1 MLRLFLVCIEKRRI
15 CVKGEEKIVMKK
27 FAAILLA
34 GAMICSLAAC
44 GGEDKKETTKEP
56 DTKAAETKAPE
67 TAAPSSGTEAPAG
80 ETEAAGTGRD
90 DGKLIMAT
98 EAGFAPYEYTEDG
111 ATVIGVDV
119 DIANEI
125 AKAMGKEL
133 EIQNMSFD
141 SALLAVQQGK
151 VDFAAAG
158 ISVTPDREKEMD
170 FSIEYTTSRQVVV
183 VNKES
188 KRVDSVD
195 ALTADTVVGV
205 QTGTVADFYCQDD
218 LGTKDLKQYGKF
230 MEAAMDLKND
240 RIDCI
245 IMDALPAEEM
255 VKVNDDLEVLDGEVF
270 TDKYAIAV
278 QKGNTEMVEQINEVL
293 QKLVD
298 EGKVEE
304 FIINHTTK

>member
-1 MLRLFLVCIEKRRI
+1 
-15 CVKGEEKIVMKK
+15 MKK
-27 FAAILLA
+27 LAAALLA
-34 GAMICSLAAC
+34 GVMVLSMAAC
-44 GGEDKKETTKEP
+44 GSTKTTET
-56 DTKAAETKAPE
+56 TKAAETTK
-67 TAAPSSGTEAPAG
+67 AG
-80 ETEAAGTGRD
+80 ETKAEETDKAEETSAAEARED

-111 ATVIGVDV
+111 STVIGVDV

-133 EIQNMSFD
+133 VIQNMNFD

-158 ISVTPDREKEMD
+158 ISVTPEREEQMD
-170 FSIEYTTSRQVVV
+170 FSIEYTTSKQVVV
-183 VNKES
+183 VK
-188 KRVDSVD
+188 KDAGRVASVD
-195 ALTADTVVGV
+195 ALNADTVVGV
-205 QTGTVADFYCQDD
+205 QGGTVADSYCQDD
-218 LGTKDLKQYGKF
+218 LGTKDLKQYSKF

-240 RIDCI
+240 KIDCI
-245 IMDALPAEEM
+245 IMDSLPAEQM
-255 VKVNDDLEVLDGEVF
+255 VAENDDLEILDGEVF

-278 QKGNTEMVEQINEVL
+278 QKGNKEMLDQINEVL

-298 EGKVEE
+298 DGKVDE

>member
-1 MLRLFLVCIEKRRI
+1 
-15 CVKGEEKIVMKK
+15 MKK

-44 GGEDKKETTKEP
+44 GGDGKKETTKASE
-56 DTKAAETKAPE
+56 TKATEAAKEETKAPE
-67 TAAPSSGTEAPAG
+67 KDTKAAGTTAA
-80 ETEAAGTGRD
+80 ETEAAETKGGES

-111 ATVIGVDV
+111 STVIGVDV

-133 EIQNMSFD
+133 EIQNMAFD

-151 VDFAAAG
+151 ADFAAAG
-158 ISVTPDREKEMD
+158 ISVTPDREAVMD
-170 FSIEYTTSRQVVV
+170 FSIEYATSRQVVV
-183 VNKES
+183 VNKEA
-188 KRVDSVD
+188 KRVESVD
-195 ALTADTVVGV
+195 ALTADNVVGV
-205 QTGTVADFYCQDD
+205 QGGTVADFYCQDD

-240 RIDCI
+240 RIDCV

-255 VKVNDDLEVLDGEVF
+255 VKANDDLEILEGEVL

-278 QKGNTEMVEQINEVL
+278 QKGNTEMLEQINEIL
-293 QKLVD
+293 QKLMD
-298 EGKVEE
+298 EGKIEE
-304 FIINHTTK
+304 FTINHTTK

>member
-1 MLRLFLVCIEKRRI
+1 
-15 CVKGEEKIVMKK
+15 MKK
-27 FAAILLA
+27 LAAALLA
-34 GAMICSLAAC
+34 GVMVLSMAAC
-44 GGEDKKETTKEP
+44 GSTKTTET
-56 DTKAAETKAPE
+56 TKAAETTK
-67 TAAPSSGTEAPAG
+67 AG
-80 ETEAAGTGRD
+80 ETKAEETDKAEETSAAEARED

-111 ATVIGVDV
+111 STVIGVDV

-133 EIQNMSFD
+133 VFQNMNFD

-158 ISVTPDREKEMD
+158 ISVTPEREEQMD
-170 FSIEYTTSRQVVV
+170 FSIEYTTSKQVVV
-183 VNKES
+183 VK
-188 KRVDSVD
+188 KDAGRVASVD
-195 ALTADTVVGV
+195 ALNADTVVGV
-205 QTGTVADFYCQDD
+205 QGGTVADSYCQDD
-218 LGTKDLKQYGKF
+218 LGTKDLKQYSKF

-240 RIDCI
+240 KIDCI
-245 IMDALPAEEM
+245 IMDSLPAEQM
-255 VKVNDDLEVLDGEVF
+255 VAENDDLEILDGEVF

-278 QKGNTEMVEQINEVL
+278 QKGNKEMLDQINEVL

-298 EGKVEE
+298 DGKVDE

>member
-1 MLRLFLVCIEKRRI
+1 
-15 CVKGEEKIVMKK
+15 MKK
-27 FAAILLA
+27 LAAALLA
-34 GAMICSLAAC
+34 GVMVLSMAAC
-44 GGEDKKETTKEP
+44 GSTKTTET
-56 DTKAAETKAPE
+56 TKAAETTK
-67 TAAPSSGTEAPAG
+67 AG
-80 ETEAAGTGRD
+80 ETKAEETDKAEETSAAEARED

-111 ATVIGVDV
+111 STVIGVDV

-133 EIQNMSFD
+133 VIQNMNFD

-158 ISVTPDREKEMD
+158 ISVTPEREEQMD
-170 FSIEYTTSRQVVV
+170 FSIEYTTSKQVVV
-183 VNKES
+183 VK
-188 KRVDSVD
+188 KDAGRVASVD
-195 ALTADTVVGV
+195 ALNADTVVGV
-205 QTGTVADFYCQDD
+205 QGGTVADSYCQDD
-218 LGTKDLKQYGKF
+218 LGTKDLKQYSKF

-240 RIDCI
+240 KIDCI
-245 IMDALPAEEM
+245 IMDSLPAEQM
-255 VKVNDDLEVLDGEVF
+255 VAGNDDLEILDGEVF

-278 QKGNTEMVEQINEVL
+278 QKGNKEMLDQINEVL

-298 EGKVEE
+298 DGKVDE

>member
-1 MLRLFLVCIEKRRI
+1 
-15 CVKGEEKIVMKK
+15 MKK
-27 FAAILLA
+27 LAAALLA
-34 GAMICSLAAC
+34 GVMVLSMAAC
-44 GGEDKKETTKEP
+44 GSTKTTGT
-56 DTKAAETKAPE
+56 TKAAETTK
-67 TAAPSSGTEAPAG
+67 AG
-80 ETEAAGTGRD
+80 ETKAEETDKAEETSAAEARED

-111 ATVIGVDV
+111 STVIGVDV

-133 EIQNMSFD
+133 VIQNMNFD

-158 ISVTPDREKEMD
+158 ISVTPEREEQMD
-170 FSIEYTTSRQVVV
+170 FSIEYTTSKQVVV
-183 VNKES
+183 VK
-188 KRVDSVD
+188 KDAGRVASVD
-195 ALTADTVVGV
+195 ALNADTVVGV
-205 QTGTVADFYCQDD
+205 QGGTVADSYCQDD
-218 LGTKDLKQYGKF
+218 LGTKDLKQYSKF

-240 RIDCI
+240 KIDCI
-245 IMDALPAEEM
+245 IMDSLPAEQM
-255 VKVNDDLEVLDGEVF
+255 VAENDDLEILDGEVF

-278 QKGNTEMVEQINEVL
+278 QKGNKEMLDQINEVL

-298 EGKVEE
+298 DGKVDE

>member
-1 MLRLFLVCIEKRRI
+1 
-15 CVKGEEKIVMKK
+15 MKK
-27 FAAILLA
+27 VVAMLLA
-34 GAMICSLAAC
+34 GAMVLSLAAC
-44 GGEDKKETTKEP
+44 GNKKE
-56 DTKAAETKAPE
+56 ETKAPE
-67 TAAPSSGTEAPAG
+67 TKKEETKAPETKKEETKAPETTAAGTEAK
-80 ETEAAGTGRD
+80 ED
-90 DGKLIMAT
+90 SGKLIMAT

-111 ATVIGVDV
+111 STVVGVDV

-133 EIQNMSFD
+133 EIQNMDFD

-158 ISVTPDREKEMD
+158 ISVTPERQEEMD
-170 FSIEYTTSRQVVV
+170 FSIEYSTSKQVVV
-183 VNKES
+183 VK
-188 KRVDSVD
+188 KDAGRVESVD

-205 QTGTVADFYCQDD
+205 QAGTVADFYCQDD
-218 LGTKDLKQYGKF
+218 LGTKELKQYKKF

-255 VKVNDDLEVLDGEVF
+255 VKENDDLEVLDGEVF

-278 QKGNTEMVEQINEVL
+278 QKGNQEMLDQINEVL

>member
-1 MLRLFLVCIEKRRI
+1 
-15 CVKGEEKIVMKK
+15 MKK
-27 FAAILLA
+27 LAAALLA
-34 GAMICSLAAC
+34 GVMVLSMAAC
-44 GGEDKKETTKEP
+44 GSTKTTET
-56 DTKAAETKAPE
+56 TKAAETTK
-67 TAAPSSGTEAPAG
+67 AG
-80 ETEAAGTGRD
+80 ETKAEETGKAEETSAAEARED

-111 ATVIGVDV
+111 STVIGVDV

-133 EIQNMSFD
+133 VIQNMNFD

-158 ISVTPDREKEMD
+158 ISVTPEREEQMD
-170 FSIEYTTSRQVVV
+170 FSIDYTTSKQVVV
-183 VNKES
+183 VK
-188 KRVDSVD
+188 KDAGRVASVD
-195 ALTADTVVGV
+195 ALNADTVVGV
-205 QTGTVADFYCQDD
+205 QGGTVADSYCQDD
-218 LGTKDLKQYGKF
+218 LGTKDLKQYSKF

-240 RIDCI
+240 KIDCI
-245 IMDALPAEEM
+245 IMDSLPAEQM
-255 VKVNDDLEVLDGEVF
+255 VAENDDLEILDGEVF

-278 QKGNTEMVEQINEVL
+278 QKGNKEMLDQINEVL

-298 EGKVEE
+298 DGKVDE